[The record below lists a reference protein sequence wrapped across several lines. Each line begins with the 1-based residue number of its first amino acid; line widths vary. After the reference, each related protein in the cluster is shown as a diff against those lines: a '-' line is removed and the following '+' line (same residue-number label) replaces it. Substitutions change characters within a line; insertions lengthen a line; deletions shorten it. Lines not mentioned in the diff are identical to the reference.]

1 MSYIF
6 RSLSVGVLILLCSA
20 ASIIAADSPTYMSIE
35 KYFDDLTINNKAIST
50 VEGYTITREGL
61 TIVLSSGTIS
71 FAEPWNDRTHIAYF
85 TGVASLR
92 YMPTTKVETDRLA
105 QYNEG
110 QKSFYNEF
118 TDMVLFFNDSL
129 YENIVKKFPP
139 QKLTSTEKIKFPHK
153 FKDLFSTY
161 FEHREIIW
169 SHSLLDAR
177 RNSSFHCMAYG
188 ERLKT
193 VLYEFCPTE
202 PEPISF
208 YISKTTADNF
218 EYNFVNLCPSINPA
232 HNPEEE
238 LTVTHNTL
246 DVKIDNGLKMAVTS
260 QLRITVNSDEMKWAS
275 FNLYE
280 DLTIESIKDEKG
292 NSLEFFQPDE
302 SNKIWIHIG
311 ASKKGQNKTLTV
323 KYGGKIIK
331 RIYDYTIIETSIQW
345 YPTYGYKQKS
355 LFDITFA
362 APDNYKLISIGNKV
376 SEEKKDGE
384 IISRWTVEYPIR
396 NASFNIGPFSTAV
409 SDRKD
414 VPPITL
420 HYINSNNK
428 KNVLTD
434 IAQAYEFYTRLFG
447 PLPLQSLNATEIPYT
462 HGEAFPGMLHL
473 SWLTFEDSDN
483 SGAWQSFNAHET
495 GHQWWGIGL
504 DYKTYRDRWLSEGFT
519 EYSSLMYLQ
528 MMLGD
533 NKKFFDILKNTREK
547 IINAKKQRKSDGVDL
562 CPISLGHRVAST
574 SLTREDYHTVI
585 YEKGAWTLHMLR
597 NILLNLNTMNEDAF
611 KTIMKDFFT
620 TYQGKSASIADF
632 QKIVEKHVKQDV
644 SWFFEQWV
652 HGSDIP
658 VYHFAFKTE
667 KTPDDKF
674 KVHVRVEQKEVPPDF
689 KMSIPIK
696 IVFENGSSARIRVF
710 ITGAKSEFDLPPLAS
725 APKEIIFND
734 LESVL
739 ATVKIEDWE

>member
-1 MSYIF
+1 MQQYIDTMSCND
-6 RSLSVGVLILLCSA
+6 R
-20 ASIIAADSPTYMSIE
+20 
-35 KYFDDLTINNKAIST
+35 AICKVT
-50 VEGYTITREGL
+50 KYTIVREGFTL
-61 TIVLSSGTIS
+61 TLDSGIVM
-71 FAEPWNDRTHIAYF
+71 FAHPFESKTNFAHFKGIGHIKYI
-85 TGVASLR
+85 
-92 YMPTTKVETDRLA
+92 PTNQVEKNQLKI
-105 QYNEG
+105 YNHG
-110 QKSFYNEF
+110 KDYYSDYRNEF
-118 TDMVLFFNDSL
+118 MFCFTDSI
-129 YENIVKKFPP
+129 YEDILHKFPP
-139 QKLTSTEKIKFPHK
+139 VKSTSKGVIPFPIKNTR
-153 FKDLFSTY
+153 LFSTW
-161 FEHREIIW
+161 FEHHDIIW
-169 SHSLLDAR
+169 KHALLDNKN
-177 RNSSFHCMAYG
+177 NSSFFCFAYG
-188 ERLKT
+188 DSKNPI
-193 VLYEFCPTE
+193 LYEYAPTE
-202 PEPISF
+202 IEPIAF
-208 YISKTTADNF
+208 YIFDGTTLNDKYKFSSAGISDGSGGYSLGEIASFIKIN
-218 EYNFVNLCPSINPA
+218 VCPSMNSA
-232 HNPEEE
+232 HNPQDE
-238 LTVTHNTL
+238 LSITHNTL
-246 DVKIDNGLKMAVTS
+246 DVKIDDGLKMAVTS
-260 QLRITVNSDEMKWAS
+260 RLRITANSDKISWGI
-275 FNLYE
+275 FNLYKE
-280 DLTIESIKDEKG
+280 LTIDSVQDEKG
-292 NSLEFFQPDE
+292 NSLDFFQPDE
-302 SNKIWIHIG
+302 SN
-311 ASKKGQNKTLTV
+311 TV
-323 KYGGKIIK
+323 LVKLPKFTVNQSFSVTMKYKGKIIK
-331 RIYDYTIIETSIQW
+331 RMDDYTFIETSIEW

-355 LFDITFA
+355 LFDITFT
-362 APDNYKLISIGNKV
+362 APNNYKLISIGNKV
-376 SEEKKDGE
+376 SEEKKDGA
-384 IISRWTVEYPIR
+384 IVSRWTVDYPIR

-434 IAQAYEFYTRLFG
+434 IAQAYEFYSKLFG
-447 PLPLQSLNATEIPYT
+447 PLPLQSLNATEIPYL

-483 SGAWQSFNAHET
+483 TGAWQSFNAHET

-519 EYSSLMYLQ
+519 EYASLMYLQ

-533 NKKFFDILKNTREK
+533 NQKFFEILKKSREK

-597 NILLNLNTMNEDAF
+597 NILLNLNTMNEDGF

-620 TYQGKSASIADF
+620 TYQGKSATIADF
-632 QKIVEKHVKQDV
+632 QKIVEKHVNQDV

-674 KVHVRVEQKEVPPDF
+674 KVRVRVEQKEVSPDF
-689 KMSIPIK
+689 KMSVPIK
-696 IVFENGSSARIRVF
+696 IVFENGSIARIRVF

-725 APKEIIFND
+725 APKEIVFND

-739 ATVKIEDWE
+739 ATVKVEDWE